1 MSKLS
6 DKLSDLSS
14 SFGYWITGGS
24 AKGTSL
30 GKTILM
36 GLLVIVPIFL
46 IMAAPWLGWV
56 SIPAEHRYDIQYNW
70 LQDFMWIWPV
80 SLFGVM
86 FLSIIGWLIYDGVQ
100 QSKERQDPNKIK
112 W

>member
-1 MSKLS
+1 MSKFTE
-6 DKLSDLSS
+6 KLSDLSN

-30 GKTILM
+30 GKSILL

-46 IMAAPWLGWV
+46 IMSAPWLVWV
-56 SIPAEHRYDIQYNW
+56 SIAPEHRYDVKYNW

-80 SLFGVM
+80 VLFGLG
-86 FLSIIGWLIYDGVQ
+86 FLSLLGYMIYNSTQDGP
-100 QSKERQDPNKIK
+100 KPPKKGTNL
-112 W
+112 